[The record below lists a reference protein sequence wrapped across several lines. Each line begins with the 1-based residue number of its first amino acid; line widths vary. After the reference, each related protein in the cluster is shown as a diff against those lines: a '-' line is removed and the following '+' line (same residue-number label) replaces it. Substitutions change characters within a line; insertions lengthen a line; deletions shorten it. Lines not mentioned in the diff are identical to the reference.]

1 MSTDAM
7 TISCT
12 MSQIN
17 MIYNSSAVNDPDELF
32 IIARMKDGKMTLIS
46 DLGEIR
52 YGDKNLYGFDVMD
65 Q

>member
-1 MSTDAM
+1 
-7 TISCT
+7 
-12 MSQIN
+12 

-32 IIARMKDGKMTLIS
+32 ILARMKDGKMTLIS